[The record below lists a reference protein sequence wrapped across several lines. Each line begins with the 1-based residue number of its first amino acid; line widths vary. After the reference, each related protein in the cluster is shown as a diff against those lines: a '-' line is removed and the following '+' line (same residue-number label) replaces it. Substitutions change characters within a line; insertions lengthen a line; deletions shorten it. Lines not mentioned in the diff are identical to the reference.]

1 MNDNLKRIKQIDI
14 ENFIWIIYF
23 FIIGLCLYGNKLE
36 KNYFLTGNN
45 IDKSNYRKINIII
58 FVIAVIIYLYFFI
71 DSYQEVNNLNSYD
84 SNKKKTYNE
93 LSLLGST
100 LVLISGIIFLYIAI
114 NDTELESEIAFN

>member
-84 SNKKKTYNE
+84 SNEKKTYNE

-100 LVLISGIIFLYIAI
+100 LVLISGIIFLYILI
-114 NDTELESEIAFN
+114 VDDEIETEIAFN